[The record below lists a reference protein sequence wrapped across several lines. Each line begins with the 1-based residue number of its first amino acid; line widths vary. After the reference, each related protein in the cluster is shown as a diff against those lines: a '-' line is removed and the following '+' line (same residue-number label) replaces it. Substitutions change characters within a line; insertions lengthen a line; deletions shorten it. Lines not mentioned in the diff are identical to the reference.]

1 MTQHELPSAAGPFR
15 EASVPSPVTAY
26 LGLGSN
32 QGDRSAILRG
42 ALTRLEASRR
52 VRVRKQSSLYESAPV
67 GVTEQPWFLNLV
79 AEVDTDLLPLQL
91 LDLVL
96 TVERG
101 LGRVRTQRGGPRTID
116 IDILLYADLAM
127 TTPTLVIPHPEMTRR
142 RFVLEPLVEIGPD
155 VTLPG
160 GQRVASFLDGVRDQA
175 IRKITSS

>member
-1 MTQHELPSAAGPFR
+1 MSFPSRPAPSHEPSA
-15 EASVPSPVTAY
+15 PSPVTAY

-32 QGDRSAILRG
+32 QGDRPAMLQE

-52 VRVRKQSSLYESAPV
+52 VRVRKQSSLYETAPV

-96 TVERG
+96 AVERG
-101 LGRVRTQRGGPRTID
+101 LGRVRTQRWGPRTID

-142 RFVLEPLVEIGPD
+142 RFVLEPLVAIGPD
-155 VTLPG
+155 VRLPG

-175 IRKITSS
+175 IREVTSS

>member
-1 MTQHELPSAAGPFR
+1 M
-15 EASVPSPVTAY
+15 
-26 LGLGSN
+26 
-32 QGDRSAILRG
+32 
-42 ALTRLEASRR
+42 
-52 VRVRKQSSLYESAPV
+52 

-96 TVERG
+96 AVERG
-101 LGRVRTQRGGPRTID
+101 LGRVRTQRWGPRTID

-155 VTLPG
+155 VRLPG

-175 IRKITSS
+175 IRKVTSS